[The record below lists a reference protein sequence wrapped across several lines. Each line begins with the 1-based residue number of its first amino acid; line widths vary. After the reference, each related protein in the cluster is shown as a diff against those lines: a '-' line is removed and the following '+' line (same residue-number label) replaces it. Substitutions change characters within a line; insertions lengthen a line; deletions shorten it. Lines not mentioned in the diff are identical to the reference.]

1 MHQTSWVGLID
12 TMILESTGG
21 RDAVESLLRYL
32 GLLPYGE
39 GQNQLGHLCSASLDS
54 EKPGEA
60 PFAIQ
65 LSPTKVV
72 SLYPSNANVTDEVN
86 LFAHLAGTAISAAR
100 QRETLRSDA
109 VVDQLTGLLNRRG
122 WEDHTTGMIRL
133 KGVIAF
139 LDIDQFKAVNQD
151 LGYRGADEK
160 LASIGRF
167 LGAAFRSTD
176 CVCRWG
182 GDEFLA
188 LFQNMDSKTAAKR
201 LDMVLTK
208 IRSRVGVSIS
218 YGLVEVDSVEV
229 DGELVAAIEAAE
241 RSIAKRAVTA
251 V

>member
-1 MHQTSWVGLID
+1 MHQLNWVGLID
-12 TMILESTGG
+12 TMILDSTGG

-32 GLLPYGE
+32 GLPPYGE
-39 GQNQLGHLCSASLDS
+39 GRNQLRHLCSASLDS
-54 EKPGEA
+54 EKLGEA
-60 PFAIQ
+60 PVTIQ
-65 LSPTKVV
+65 LSPTKVI
-72 SLYPSNANVTDEVN
+72 SLHPRNAGVTDEVN
-86 LFAHLAGTAISAAR
+86 LFARLARTAISAAR

-122 WEDHTTGMIRL
+122 WEDHTTGLTRL

-139 LDIDQFKAVNQD
+139 LDIDQFKTVNQD

-167 LGAAFRSTD
+167 LGTAFRSSD

-182 GDEFLA
+182 GDEFQA
-188 LFQNMDSKTAAKR
+188 LFQSMDSKTAAKR

-208 IRSRVGVSIS
+208 IRSQIGVSVS
-218 YGLVEVDSVEV
+218 YGLVEVDSVGV

-241 RSIAKRAVTA
+241 RSIAKRAATA

>member
-1 MHQTSWVGLID
+1 
-12 TMILESTGG
+12 
-21 RDAVESLLRYL
+21 
-32 GLLPYGE
+32 
-39 GQNQLGHLCSASLDS
+39 
-54 EKPGEA
+54 
-60 PFAIQ
+60 
-65 LSPTKVV
+65 
-72 SLYPSNANVTDEVN
+72 
-86 LFAHLAGTAISAAR
+86 
-100 QRETLRSDA
+100 
-109 VVDQLTGLLNRRG
+109 
-122 WEDHTTGMIRL
+122 
-133 KGVIAF
+133 
-139 LDIDQFKAVNQD
+139 DQFKAVNQD

-208 IRSRVGVSIS
+208 IRSQVGVSIS
-218 YGLVEVDSVEV
+218 YGLVEVDTVGV

>member
-1 MHQTSWVGLID
+1 MHQLSWIGLID
-12 TMILESTGG
+12 TMILDSTGG

-32 GLLPYGE
+32 GLHPYGE
-39 GQNQLGHLCSASLDS
+39 SQNQLGHLCSASLDS
-54 EKPGEA
+54 EKLGEE
-60 PFAIQ
+60 PVTIQ

-72 SLYPSNANVTDEVN
+72 SLYPSNASVTDEVN
-86 LFAHLAGTAISAAR
+86 LFAHLARTAISAAR

-122 WEDHTTGMIRL
+122 WEEQTTGLTSL
-133 KGVIAF
+133 KGVVAF
-139 LDIDQFKAVNQD
+139 LDIDQFKAVNQE

-167 LGAAFRSTD
+167 LRIAFRSTD

-208 IRSRVGVSIS
+208 IRSQIGVSVS

-241 RSIAKRAVTA
+241 RSIAKHAATTV
-251 V
+251 